1 MPRDLA
7 STVLPLPP
15 ALGGVGLLIGVVVAG
30 LILLLFLALLLR
42 YANLYVQALVSG
54 AHTGLTDLIGM
65 DLRPGINP
73 RTIVYAKIQAARAGL
88 DIDQGQMESH
98 TLAGGNLMR
107 VINAMIAANKANID
121 LPWDTATAIDLAGRD
136 IYDAIKTSVLPK
148 VIDVPSRSAG
158 SNTLDAV
165 AADGIQLKVRANVTV
180 RTNLKRLVGGAT
192 EETIIAR
199 VGEGIVSS
207 IGSSDDHR
215 AVLKN
220 PDVISK
226 SVLAKGLDAN
236 TAFEI
241 LSIDIADV
249 SVGQNIGAKL
259 QTEQAEADKNVAQAM
274 AEKRRALAVAQ
285 EQENVAKVAE
295 NRALVVLAEAE
306 VPKAM
311 AEAFRNGNLGIMDYY
326 KMQNVQADTEMRESI
341 ADRDDNPRN

>member
-1 MPRDLA
+1 MPHPVVSIADSGILWIGLA
-7 STVLPLPP
+7 VAALVLLV
-15 ALGGVGLLIGVVVAG
+15 LVFV
-30 LILLLFLALLLR
+30 LLR

-54 AHTGLTDLIGM
+54 AKTGITDLIGM

-88 DIDQGQMESH
+88 NVNQQEMESH

-136 IYDAIKTSVLPK
+136 IYDAIRTSVLPK
-148 VIDVPSRSAG
+148 VIDVPSKAAG
-158 SNTLDAV
+158 SATLDAV

-274 AEKRRALAVAQ
+274 AEKRRALAVAL
-285 EQENVAKVAE
+285 EQENIAKVAE

-306 VPKAM
+306 VPRAM
-311 AEAFRNGNLGIMDYY
+311 AEAFRSGNLGIMDYY
-326 KMQNVQADTEMRESI
+326 KMKNVQADTDMRESI
-341 ADRDDNPRN
+341 ADKDANPNN